1 MRLMVRVAT
10 TAAAVVVASV
20 STSAQTPA
28 LPTVDQVI
36 EKSIAAV
43 GGRAALEKVTS
54 IRAVGA
60 LEVPD
65 FQLKG
70 SIELSQ
76 KGPNKALQVVT
87 LDGME
92 AQREGF
98 DGTVGWASDAQNGVR
113 VKAGAELADARRGA
127 MFPRELTLKQQ
138 YPKLEV
144 SGREKV
150 GTSDAIV
157 LVGTPAEGAPVKLFF
172 DAETGLLVRQIIT
185 RQGPE
190 GPTQVEAS
198 YDDYRPIDGIKRA
211 HTIRQTTAD
220 FTAVLRFSEIKHNVP
235 LDDAIFR
242 KPA

>member
-20 STSAQTPA
+20 FTSAQTPA

-43 GGRAALEKVTS
+43 GGRAALEKVSS

-60 LEVPD
+60 LEIPD

-76 KGPNKALQVVT
+76 KSPNKSLQVVT

-98 DGTVGWASDAQNGVR
+98 DGTVGWATDAQNGVR
-113 VKAGAELADARRGA
+113 VKAGAEFADARRGS

-138 YPKLEV
+138 FPKLEV

-172 DAETGLLVRQIIT
+172 DSETGLLVRQIIT

-190 GPTQVEAS
+190 GPTQVEAN
-198 YDDYRPIDGIKRA
+198 YDDYR
-211 HTIRQTTAD
+211 AD
-220 FTAVLRFSEIKHNVP
+220 
-235 LDDAIFR
+235 
-242 KPA
+242 